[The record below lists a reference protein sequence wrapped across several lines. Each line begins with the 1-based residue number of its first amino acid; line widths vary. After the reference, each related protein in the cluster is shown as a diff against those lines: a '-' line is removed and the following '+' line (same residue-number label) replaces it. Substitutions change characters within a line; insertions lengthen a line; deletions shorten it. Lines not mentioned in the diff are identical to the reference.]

1 MNPYFYLFTSFTIF
15 FEIIAQTLFKLI
27 HNNNHN
33 NHNNNHN
40 NHNNNHN
47 NHNHNH
53 NQIIKFYPY
62 FKTYYFYI
70 AIICYTLSG
79 YFAYKML
86 KYEQLIVVN
95 IIWHIIHFIILFILG
110 IYFFNEKIS
119 NKKIVACLFGLIS
132 ISLFLFDG
140 HNH

>member
-33 NHNNNHN
+33 NNN
-40 NHNNNHN
+40 
-47 NHNHNH
+47 NHNH

-119 NKKIVACLFGLIS
+119 NKKMVACLFGLIS